1 MLKLY
6 DYWRSSASY
15 RVRIALNIKGLEYTS
30 LPVNL
35 VKGEQSATDY
45 LAHNPQGLV
54 PLFVDGERSIAQS
67 MAIIEYLDETHP
79 APKLLPGDAYARAT
93 VRAMANIIACDIHPV
108 NNLRILNYLK
118 GPLGHDDETVSVWYR
133 HWITQGFAALERQA
147 TSDRFMFGDS
157 VTLADI
163 CLVPQMANARRFKTD
178 LAAFPRLVAIDA
190 HLCGLP
196 AFAAAAPEKQLDAV
210 IG

>member
-6 DYWRSSASY
+6 DYWRSSAAY
-15 RVRIALNIKGLEYTS
+15 RVRIALNIKGLAYES
-30 LPVNL
+30 LAVNL
-35 VKGEQSATDY
+35 VKGEQSASEY

-79 APKLLPGDAYARAT
+79 APSLLPGDAYARAV
-93 VRAMANIIACDIHPV
+93 VRAMANVIACDIHPV

-118 GPLGHDDETVSVWYR
+118 GPLAQDDETVSVWYR

-147 TSDRFMFGDS
+147 TGDQYMFGNS

-178 LAAFPRLVAIDA
+178 LAAFPRLVSIDA
-190 HLCGLP
+190 HLRTLP
-196 AFAAAAPEKQLDAV
+196 AFDAAAPEKQQDAV
-210 IG
+210 VA

>member
-15 RVRIALNIKGLEYTS
+15 RVRIALNIKGLDYVS

-35 VKGEQSATDY
+35 AKGEQSGRDY
-45 LAHNPQGLV
+45 LEQNPQGLV
-54 PLFVDGERSIAQS
+54 PLFVDGARSISQS
-67 MAIIEYLDETHP
+67 MAIIEYLDELHP
-79 APKLLPGDAYARAT
+79 EPKLLPGDAFSRAV

-108 NNLRILNYLK
+108 NNLRVLQYLK
-118 GPLGHDDETVSVWYR
+118 GPLGQDEDTVSVWYR
-133 HWITQGFAALERQA
+133 HWIAQGFATLERQA
-147 TSDRFMFGDS
+147 TGESFMYGDS

-178 LAAFPRLVAIDA
+178 LAPYPRLVAIDA
-190 HLCGLP
+190 NLCRLP
-196 AFAAAAPEKQLDAV
+196 AIAAAAPENQPNAV
-210 IG
+210 VA